1 MLPAAPVLPELCVD
15 GIEEVSLGIRV
26 VEGLGA
32 QAQLQLIVHH
42 HLQHLNTAAAA
53 AHTDAAAVAAAAA

>member
-1 MLPAAPVLPELCVD
+1 MPAAPVLPELCVD

-42 HLQHLNTAAAA
+42 HLQHLNAGAAAHVEAAAA
-53 AHTDAAAVAAAAA
+53 AEATSA